1 MFPES
6 QLKIQE
12 KAYQIWEAEGCPEN
26 RELDHWV
33 QAEKQINGKIS
44 KSKSNRAPQAKKP
57 A

>member
-44 KSKSNRAPQAKKP
+44 KSNSNRAPQAKKP